1 MESYFKVLNAVKY
14 VGGTTLSLG
23 MVLFIF
29 GLVISHTLITGLGMG
44 AIVGAIFIFIIGVFF
59 VVTEEM
65 LEKTDKGTLIVPT
78 KAGAKVIPFK
88 IK

>member
-14 VGGTTLSLG
+14 VGGTTLIVG
-23 MVLFIF
+23 MALFIF
-29 GLVISHTLITGLGMG
+29 GLVISQTLITGIGMG

-65 LEKTDKGTLIVPT
+65 LEKTDKGTLVVPT
-78 KAGAKVIPFK
+78 KSAAKIIPFK
-88 IK
+88 LK